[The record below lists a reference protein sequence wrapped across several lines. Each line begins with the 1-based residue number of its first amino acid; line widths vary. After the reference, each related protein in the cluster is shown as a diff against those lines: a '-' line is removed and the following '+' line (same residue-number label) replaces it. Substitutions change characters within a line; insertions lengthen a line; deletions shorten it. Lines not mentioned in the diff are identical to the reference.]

1 MIHDEY
7 GFYTKDAKEAS
18 NEIRNKCREITEI
31 LTAKGFS
38 MSEVLYLINGEVQLK
53 LLYDN
58 VMNRKNKGGNV

>member
-7 GFYTKDAKEAS
+7 GFYTKDA
-18 NEIRNKCREITEI
+18 REITEI